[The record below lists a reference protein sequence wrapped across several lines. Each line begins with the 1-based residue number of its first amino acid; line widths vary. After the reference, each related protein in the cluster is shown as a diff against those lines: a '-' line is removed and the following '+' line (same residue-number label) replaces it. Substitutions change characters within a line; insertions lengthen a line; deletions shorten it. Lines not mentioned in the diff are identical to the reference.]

1 MISSERKYLISV
13 IVISVCLV
21 IIKYIISYYYN
32 LNESL
37 FFKIITL
44 GEKDFTLYS
53 YIVESLSRLDLYTDW
68 NEVEQAKG
76 IIGFPIFSVIWHS
89 IAYVFF
95 GHYTFLILE
104 ILFYSLLIVLI
115 FKVVYCLNENL
126 NYSIIITTSLFLL
139 LEFLIFA
146 NTLFDINFLKVIQL
160 PIYEFLIYRFPRPL
174 VTSTYLF
181 AFIFFLLKFNS
192 QKNIKLTYK
201 YSFIFGGLLFFL
213 INLFFF
219 IFVTCFIAIFIY
231 SILKFKKKIFSYFR
245 ENILQ
250 ISLFLFIVLLGLIF
264 FITQL
269 ILTEED
275 YPNRIGTYPINIEE
289 KIILFKLFLKK
300 IFQWEILL
308 LIFLSIF
315 LRLDNKIINLNE
327 IKNSRYD
334 VLLIFFFSSL
344 LSPFVFLIFTN
355 KAIALYQFWTTVKF
369 VGFLYLFI
377 CIGQFVLIKL
387 KNKYVKKFIF
397 ILPISLIFL
406 NFANNIIKQNEK
418 DNQLIID
425 REHVRNYLIEN
436 NYKNQNKLLY
446 SDLSLFTHVW
456 LELGNKNFIN
466 QFGFVVSQTDEQFE
480 NIKMN
485 IMKIF
490 MIENDDFLK
499 MLYEDEENLFG
510 RNIFA
515 HSFTYKYTVNSL
527 RHYKPLEL
535 EYSQNMQERIMDI
548 PPIIWWYTFFPN
560 SEKERLMN
568 KYKNFQINQEL
579 IPNIFI
585 IKNVKK
591 NEKFKKNISSYK
603 LKEVLKNINYTIFVK
618 E

>member
-13 IVISVCLV
+13 IALSVCLV
-21 IIKYIISYYYN
+21 LIKYIVSYYYN
-32 LNESL
+32 PNESL
-37 FFKIITL
+37 FFKIINL

-89 IAYVFF
+89 IVYIFF
-95 GHYTFLILE
+95 GHYTFLVLE
-104 ILFYSLLIVLI
+104 IFFYPLLIVLI
-115 FKVVYCLNENL
+115 FKVIYCLNENL
-126 NYSIIITTSLFLL
+126 NHSIITTTLLFLL
-139 LEFLIFA
+139 LEFLILVNA
-146 NTLFDINFLKVIQL
+146 LFDINFLSVVQL

-192 QKNIKLTYK
+192 QQNTKLTYS
-201 YSFIFGGLLFFL
+201 YSLIFGTLLFLL
-213 INLFFF
+213 INSFFF
-219 IFVTCFIAIFIY
+219 IFVTCVIAIFIY
-231 SILKFKKKIFSYFR
+231 SIIRLKEKIFSFFQ

-250 ISLFLFIVLLGLIF
+250 ILFLLFIVLLGLIF

-275 YPNRIGTYPINIEE
+275 YPNRIGTYPINVEE
-289 KIILFKLFLKK
+289 KIILFRLFLSK

-315 LRLDNKIINLNE
+315 IRFNNRIINFKE
-327 IKNSRYD
+327 IKNSKYD
-334 VLLIFFFSSL
+334 VLLIFFLSSL
-344 LSPFVFLIFTN
+344 LSPFVFLILSD

-369 VGFLYLFI
+369 VGFLYIFI
-377 CIGQFVLIKL
+377 CFSQFILVKL
-387 KNKYVKKFIF
+387 NNKYVKKFIF
-397 ILPISLIFL
+397 ILPIFLIFL
-406 NFANNIIKQNEK
+406 NFSNNFIKQDET
-418 DNQLIID
+418 DNQLITD
-425 REHVRNYLIEN
+425 REHVRTYLIESN
-436 NYKNQNKLLY
+436 NKNKNKLLY
-446 SDLSLFTHVW
+446 SDSSLFTHVW
-456 LELGNKNFIN
+456 LESGNKNFIN

-485 IMKIF
+485 TMKIF
-490 MIENDDFLK
+490 MVGNDDFLK
-499 MLYEDEENLFG
+499 MLYKDEDNLFG
-510 RNIFA
+510 RNMFA

-535 EYSQNMQERIMDI
+535 EYSKNMQKRIMDI

-560 SEKERLMN
+560 SEKERLMI
-568 KYKNFQINQEL
+568 KYKNFQINQDL

-585 IKNVKK
+585 IKNIKK
-591 NEKFKKNISSYK
+591 NENFKKNISNYQ
-603 LKEVLKNINYTIFVK
+603 LREVLKNTNYTVLIK
-618 E
+618 D